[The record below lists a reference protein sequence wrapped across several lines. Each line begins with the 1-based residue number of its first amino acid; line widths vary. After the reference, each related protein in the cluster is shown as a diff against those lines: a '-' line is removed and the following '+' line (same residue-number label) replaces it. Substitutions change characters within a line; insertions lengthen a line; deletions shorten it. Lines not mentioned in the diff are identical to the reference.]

1 VNHSTVTIVLVAL
14 GVLLLAWV
22 VWPRRTHSI
31 RGTAAELEARIVRLM
46 QSGDQTL
53 LIVQVPGTKDFLQLT
68 ATSDSAQIDFPLI
81 TERQRALEPKI
92 REAARELRLDF
103 RETLGSEGSRFLDC
117 DFAGTSQQIAGACR
131 ILLTRVFGISE
142 DAPLVFESDG
152 NI

>member
-1 VNHSTVTIVLVAL
+1 MNGVVIIGICIAFL
-14 GVLLLAWV
+14 VLLVWLI
-22 VWPRRTHSI
+22 WPRRVHRI
-31 RGTAAELEARIVRLM
+31 RSTAALLEPHISRLM
-46 QSGDQTL
+46 GSTSQTF
-53 LIVQVPGTKDFLQLT
+53 LIVHVADTKDFLQLT
-68 ATSDSAQIDFPLI
+68 ASPDGAQIDFPLI

-117 DFAGTSQQIAGACR
+117 DFAGTSQQIANACR
-131 ILLTRVFGISE
+131 TLLTRVFGISE